1 MIELTFLKE
10 LMLIKQVYQ
19 KSVLFVTIGII
30 ALSFNQMFV
39 VGAMKSLMS
48 INLSNI
54 AILNIKGSDYHCIV
68 GLIIKNEA
76 IKLMEKA
83 DLTETSGAL

>member
-10 LMLIKQVYQ
+10 LILIKQVYQ